1 MNEAQFRFYGALN
14 DFLPHARQQRS
25 FSHTFNDHQS
35 VKHLVEAFGVPHTEV
50 DLILANGEPVSFSY
64 LVRDQ
69 DRVSIYPRFEN
80 LDIREVSKIRVPP
93 APSAAFVLDCH
104 LGKLATYLRIL
115 GFDTLYENDF
125 EDDTLARI
133 SSEQNRILLT
143 RDQGLLK
150 RRAVHH
156 GFWVRSKDPDQQLVE
171 VLRRFDLQ
179 GEIQPLKRCLR
190 CNGQLFPVLKSK
202 ILDKLEVKTRRY
214 YHDFAQ
220 CETCH
225 QIYWQGSHWARMQT
239 FIQKVRGKN
248 ING

>member
-1 MNEAQFRFYGALN
+1 MNEAQFRFYGTLN
-14 DFLPHARQQRS
+14 DFLPQDRRQRA

-50 DLILANGEPVSFSY
+50 DLILANGEPVAFPY

-69 DRVSIYPRFEN
+69 DRVSIYPRFNN
-80 LDIREVSKIRVPP
+80 LDIRGISMVRAP
-93 APSAAFVLDCH
+93 AAATASFVLDCH

-115 GFDTLYENDF
+115 GFDTLYQNDF
-125 EDDTLARI
+125 EDETLARI
-133 SSEQNRILLT
+133 SAEQNRILLT
-143 RDQGLLK
+143 CDQGLLK

-156 GFWVRSKDPDQQLVE
+156 GYWVRSKAPDQQLVE

-190 CNGQLFPVLKSK
+190 CNGQLFPVQKSK
-202 ILDKLEVKTRRY
+202 IFDKLEVKTRRY

-220 CETCH
+220 CEACH
-225 QIYWQGSHWARMQT
+225 QIYWQGSHWERMQS
-239 FIQKVRGKN
+239 FIQKVRGDD
-248 ING
+248 IHG